1 MQYRKWVTIMKN
13 PKDIQDNIETIKGML
28 MGIAFGFGI
37 FIVLFL
43 ISLI

>member
-1 MQYRKWVTIMKN
+1 MKN